1 MRIFTKKFSIL
12 FLAVFTLTAVFFSEF
27 AQASFWDTIRAWVTI
42 NPLFVDVSAPAEVE
56 VDKVFKVE
64 AKIINKGEEKIENSE
79 AEIFLPED
87 PEGLV
92 LIQKDPVKKIGVI
105 PGKKEK
111 KISWSVKGE
120 ELGNYGISVKV
131 SGVLQGKELSKE
143 SDTIMVKII
152 KKTVPGGGKA
162 SFNLFQRFFNLFQ
175 EWFKF

>member
-12 FLAVFTLTAVFFSEF
+12 FLAVLILTAIFFSDF
-27 AQASFWDTIRAWVTI
+27 AQASFWDIIRAWVTI
-42 NPLFVDVSAPAEVE
+42 NPLDVEVLAPAEIE

-64 AKIINKGEEKIENSE
+64 ARVTNKGEEKIENTKAKIS
-79 AEIFLPED
+79 LPT
-87 PEGLV
+87 GLV
-92 LIQKDPVKKIGVI
+92 LLKKDPVQELGVI

-131 SGVLQGKELSKE
+131 SGELQGKELSKE

-152 KKTVPGGGKA
+152 EKTVPGGGKA
-162 SFNLFQRFFNLFQ
+162 RFNLFQRFFDFLRERFG
-175 EWFKF
+175 F